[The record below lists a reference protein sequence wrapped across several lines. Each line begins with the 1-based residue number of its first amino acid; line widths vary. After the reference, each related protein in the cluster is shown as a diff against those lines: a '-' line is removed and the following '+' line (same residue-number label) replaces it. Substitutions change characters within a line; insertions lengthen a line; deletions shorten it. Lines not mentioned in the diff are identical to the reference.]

1 MKIYSNFYIALF
13 KYLINFSF
21 CDINLLKH
29 LHRYIYLIFTI
40 YILLVLWNLHWII
53 YCLESFKDRPA
64 ILNVDK
70 KVFILSIL
78 PATISTGWFSLNLTV
93 SCSTNNR
100 NKSLTFFN
108 NLRFAKRIQTNAVVS
123 QGFLKRN
130 FSSFMG
136 TEDFNIAISYIREW
150 SKFSKAKASW
160 YKSSVMIFTW
170 RRMKELY
177 LFKS

>member
-1 MKIYSNFYIALF
+1 MRHIFIVKFTSFDLSYSS
-13 KYLINFSF
+13 YLYFVSYMELTLN
-21 CDINLLKH
+21 NLLFR
-29 LHRYIYLIFTI
+29 LHQRQTI
-40 YILLVLWNLHWII
+40 GLK
-53 YCLESFKDRPA
+53 CGQ
-64 ILNVDK
+64 

-136 TEDFNIAISYIREW
+136 TEDFNIAILYIREW
-150 SKFSKAKASW
+150 SKFTKAKASW
-160 YKSSVMIFTW
+160 YRSSVMIFTW
-170 RRMKELY
+170 RKI
-177 LFKS
+177 